1 MRGLLALEGDSAT
14 RQHKLLAFGDQVAH
28 RMSMTIPKFANG
40 QVVNFTP
47 SFSQD
52 SRSANGPYE
61 ILRQMPV
68 EGGDE
73 TSYRIKS
80 QANGQERIAR
90 EHQLET
96 AL

>member
-1 MRGLLALEGDSAT
+1 M
-14 RQHKLLAFGDQVAH
+14 
-28 RMSMTIPKFANG
+28 RMSAPKFANSHAIPKFANG
-40 QVVNFTP
+40 QMVHFTP

-52 SRSANGPYE
+52 SKSATGPYE
-61 ILRQMPV
+61 ILRQMPI
-68 EGGDE
+68 EGADE

-80 QANGQERIAR
+80 QSNGQERIAR